1 MVREILIASPVRQS
15 PEVLSEFLLSLVE
28 LDTVDLSVDYLFID
42 DNDIS
47 QSSELLSEFG
57 MTNKNAT
64 IEDVRNVLHEL
75 KPNEIYDSSHNWN
88 DYFIN
93 RVAYIKNYIINEAKK
108 KTYDF
113 LFLVDS
119 DIVLNPRT
127 LKRLVSLNCD
137 MVSNVF
143 WTKFTKTDP
152 YHPQVWKMDQ
162 YLFYDPEER
171 FLKNKFCRAEHKKAF
186 FEMLRKPGTYKV
198 GGLGACTL
206 ISSAVLKAGVN
217 FSKIYNISFWG
228 EDRSFCIRAVAAGFD
243 LYVDTYYPAYH
254 IYRKTDLDGIKRY
267 KENGFDFNDPLS
279 QYNFIEKIKTMREE
293 AKFELYCKIWKVI
306 VKLKTKFT
314 RVQDRKM
321 K

>member
-127 LKRLVSLNCD
+127 LKRLL
-137 MVSNVF
+137 
-143 WTKFTKTDP
+143 
-152 YHPQVWKMDQ
+152 
-162 YLFYDPEER
+162 
-171 FLKNKFCRAEHKKAF
+171 
-186 FEMLRKPGTYKV
+186 
-198 GGLGACTL
+198 
-206 ISSAVLKAGVN
+206 
-217 FSKIYNISFWG
+217 
-228 EDRSFCIRAVAAGFD
+228 
-243 LYVDTYYPAYH
+243 
-254 IYRKTDLDGIKRY
+254 
-267 KENGFDFNDPLS
+267 
-279 QYNFIEKIKTMREE
+279 
-293 AKFELYCKIWKVI
+293 
-306 VKLKTKFT
+306 
-314 RVQDRKM
+314 
-321 K
+321 